1 MELELEL
8 EERDFP
14 LYWPADYSQSAA
26 RNVKVLRASDF
37 TGVER
42 GEGGEGGA
50 GPALVTETLPGKP
63 LHTELALDFVLI
75 ASPSP

>member
-1 MELELEL
+1 MDLELEL

-42 GEGGEGGA
+42 GGRGGRSRPCSRHGDSSRE
-50 GPALVTETLPGKP
+50 
-63 LHTELALDFVLI
+63 
-75 ASPSP
+75 ASAH